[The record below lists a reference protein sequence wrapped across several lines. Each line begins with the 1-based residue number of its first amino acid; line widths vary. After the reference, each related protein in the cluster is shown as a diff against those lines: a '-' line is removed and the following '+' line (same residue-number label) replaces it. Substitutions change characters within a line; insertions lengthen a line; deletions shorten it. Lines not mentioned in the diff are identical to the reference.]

1 MTEAK
6 PYISSGALH
15 GQSRK
20 THTDTYVTLSSQTI
34 SLVIALETLL
44 IYGAYQRLLRDVE
57 LVHDVHICMGVGL
70 FVGSVPA

>member
-20 THTDTYVTLSSQTI
+20 THTDTHVN
-34 SLVIALETLL
+34 LEALL
-44 IYGAYQRLLRDVE
+44 IYGAYERLFHHVEFVRYIDV
-57 LVHDVHICMGVGL
+57 CMGV
-70 FVGSVPA
+70 